1 MEAIMAVENSKR
13 RGRLL
18 GKGGDDWRDPESRR
32 DPYPP
37 RLSQTLAMTGACC
50 KTCDKWFTYGSSNKQ
65 KYCSRSC
72 HRVDRYK

>member
-37 RLSQTLAMTGACC
+37 RLSQCIAMLGACC
-50 KTCDKWFTYGSSNKQ
+50 KT
-65 KYCSRSC
+65 
-72 HRVDRYK
+72 

>member
-1 MEAIMAVENSKR
+1 MAAKNSKR

-18 GKGGDDWRDPESRR
+18 GKSDDWRDPESRR

-37 RLSQTLAMTGACC
+37 RLSQCIAMLGACC
-50 KTCDKWFTYGSSNKQ
+50 KTCDKWFTYGSNNQQ

-72 HRVDRYK
+72 HRADRYK

>member
-18 GKGGDDWRDPESRR
+18 DGGNWRDPEDKM
-32 DPYPP
+32 DPMPP
-37 RLSQTLAMTGACC
+37 RQIQTFAMTGACC

>member
-1 MEAIMAVENSKR
+1 MAVENSKR

-37 RLSQTLAMTGACC
+37 RLSQCIAMLGACC

-72 HRVDRYK
+72 HRADRYK